1 VARSLAAAARLD
13 AVAAAKR
20 VHRELDLQQRV
31 TDGAGLVDV
40 FEAIE
45 CRPVAAIG
53 SLRNGV
59 PQEVDRLI
67 LGMLDRRPDAR
78 PSAREVCDVLGK
90 NTLTG

>member
-1 VARSLAAAARLD
+1 
-13 AVAAAKR
+13 
-20 VHRELDLQQRV
+20 
-31 TDGAGLVDV
+31 V

-53 SLRNGV
+53 SLRQGV
-59 PQEVDRLI
+59 TQEVDRLI
-67 LGMLDRRPDAR
+67 LRMLDRRPDAR